1 MKENNPVKKKQ
12 YPGPNYFIIIALT

>member
-1 MKENNPVKKKQ
+1 MKENNPVKKKH